1 MPQTQARPR
10 AYDAGANLLA
20 LVGRNGRTVALVL
33 LFLLLVVCLFWLG
46 GQMGQMSQVQGMQ
59 AEQLAQLRVQLRA
72 LTPQATGAA
81 QARPGAG
88 PAPRPGAEASSPA
101 KGSILSPEAR
111 QTVPEIFGCTV
122 RVEQPRPGHH
132 YYLVL
137 RQGARCWP
145 RQEVKMP
152 PGGATTAWELRR
164 AAAGPFTLELREVD
178 QHQHQQLAQWRQGA
192 DAQAHLEVGGGLLD
206 AVNLT
211 SN

>member
-1 MPQTQARPR
+1 M
-10 AYDAGANLLA
+10 
-20 LVGRNGRTVALVL
+20 ALVL
-33 LFLLLVVCLFWLG
+33 LFLLLVVCLYWLG
-46 GQMGQMSQVQGMQ
+46 GQVSQMALLQRQQ
-59 AEQLAQLRVQLRA
+59 EEQIAQLHAQLLA

-88 PAPRPGAEASSPA
+88 PAPRPGAEASPA

-111 QTVPEIFGCTV
+111 QAVPEVFGCTV
-122 RVEQPRPGHH
+122 RVERPRPGHH

-152 PGGATTAWELRR
+152 PGGATTAWEVRR

-178 QHQHQQLAQWRQGA
+178 QDQHQQLAQWRQGA
-192 DAQAHLEVGGGLLD
+192 DAQAHLEVGGWLLD